1 MSLFKLSFSNFKRSV
16 RNYGML
22 IVSLAFSVFI
32 FFNFQNVLYSDS
44 MDVLMDYKKDYIDM
58 IVKAASVVFAVFLF
72 FFIWY
77 ASNVFLNQR
86 KKEIGIYIFMGLDN
100 QRIGKMYVLEAVFI
114 GLVSLVSGIV
124 TGVLFSKLFQML
136 LLKLSDISVDVKFS
150 FSLSPVL
157 VTAAMFGG
165 VYGLM
170 TLKSY
175 HTLAT
180 SSVLNLLS
188 GAKQKEIR
196 PEKGILTFLRIL
208 AGLGILGAG
217 YYLAWDTNGMQALNN
232 ALAAVILVIAGVYL
246 LFSGLIPA
254 LLRKLTGNK
263 KYLYKKERN
272 LWVNSLAFR
281 MKKNYRTY
289 AMVTVLMIC
298 SVTVL
303 AFSIAMKQRYEKIH
317 AFDRVYTCQVVSTQP
332 KDGKEIA
339 RGIQQENELECW
351 NTYELV
357 ILDSKTMHSK
367 YNQTMYGVV
376 SYSQVKSA
384 AKAAGLSFPYKE
396 LKDTQVINLD
406 HEILMSLAGSSVG
419 DEKQQIGEKMY
430 EVLAVD
436 KTPYLGALQSSA
448 DIYVVSDKTFEE
460 LEGLGVKSYLYNY
473 RLKKPENIEA
483 SKAYLQSLVTQDENG
498 QYTTGV
504 NYSQAQSKQD
514 GWIRIMYSL
523 CQFMFVTLVLA
534 AGSIIFLKTGN
545 EVYEDKER
553 YRVLEKMGIQTKV
566 LKKSVRNEICFTYY
580 CPFVLMV
587 VTSWFSIH
595 ALGNV
600 MKEEL
605 LLVNLWSAG
614 IVLVLFSGI
623 CLLSVRTARKRLFL

>member
-1 MSLFKLSFSNFKRSV
+1 MADKMVERAEEEETEERAEEAEFADFLRGAVTENRAENLTFGDNGAVVPKTIANKIIKKVYDICPILEKATKYNVKGTLSIPFYPLTDTEDITVGFHDEFTELTSS
-16 RNYGML
+16 
-22 IVSLAFSVFI
+22 
-32 FFNFQNVLYSDS
+32 
-44 MDVLMDYKKDYIDM
+44 
-58 IVKAASVVFAVFLF
+58 
-72 FFIWY
+72 
-77 ASNVFLNQR
+77 
-86 KKEIGIYIFMGLDN
+86 
-100 QRIGKMYVLEAVFI
+100 
-114 GLVSLVSGIV
+114 
-124 TGVLFSKLFQML
+124 TG
-136 LLKLSDISVDVKFS
+136 KFS
-150 FSLSPVL
+150 
-157 VTAAMFGG
+157 
-165 VYGLM
+165 
-170 TLKSY
+170 
-175 HTLAT
+175 
-180 SSVLNLLS
+180 
-188 GAKQKEIR
+188 
-196 PEKGILTFLRIL
+196 
-208 AGLGILGAG
+208 
-217 YYLAWDTNGMQALNN
+217 
-232 ALAAVILVIAGVYL
+232 
-246 LFSGLIPA
+246 
-254 LLRKLTGNK
+254 
-263 KYLYKKERN
+263 
-272 LWVNSLAFR
+272 
-281 MKKNYRTY
+281 
-289 AMVTVLMIC
+289 
-298 SVTVL
+298 
-303 AFSIAMKQRYEKIH
+303 SI
-317 AFDRVYTCQVVSTQP
+317 
-332 KDGKEIA
+332 
-339 RGIQQENELECW
+339 
-351 NTYELV
+351 
-357 ILDSKTMHSK
+357 
-367 YNQTMYGVV
+367 
-376 SYSQVKSA
+376 
-384 AKAAGLSFPYKE
+384 
-396 LKDTQVINLD
+396 
-406 HEILMSLAGSSVG
+406 AGSSVG

-473 RLKKPENIEA
+473 RLKNPENIEA

>member
-384 AKAAGLSFPYKE
+384 VKAAGLSFPYKE

-406 HEILMSLAGSSVG
+406 H
-419 DEKQQIGEKMY
+419 

-473 RLKKPENIEA
+473 RLKNPENIEA

-605 LLVNLWSAG
+605 LLVAESAC
-614 IVLVLFSGI
+614 
-623 CLLSVRTARKRLFL
+623 CLCGQPERGCFCSSFNFPPLQISTSANHGAYSHKSHERAYETAYNW

>member
-1 MSLFKLSFSNFKRSV
+1 
-16 RNYGML
+16 
-22 IVSLAFSVFI
+22 
-32 FFNFQNVLYSDS
+32 
-44 MDVLMDYKKDYIDM
+44 
-58 IVKAASVVFAVFLF
+58 
-72 FFIWY
+72 
-77 ASNVFLNQR
+77 
-86 KKEIGIYIFMGLDN
+86 
-100 QRIGKMYVLEAVFI
+100 
-114 GLVSLVSGIV
+114 
-124 TGVLFSKLFQML
+124 
-136 LLKLSDISVDVKFS
+136 
-150 FSLSPVL
+150 
-157 VTAAMFGG
+157 MFGG

-332 KDGKEIA
+332 KDGEEIA

-473 RLKKPENIEA
+473 RLKNPENIEA

>member
-1 MSLFKLSFSNFKRSV
+1 
-16 RNYGML
+16 
-22 IVSLAFSVFI
+22 
-32 FFNFQNVLYSDS
+32 
-44 MDVLMDYKKDYIDM
+44 
-58 IVKAASVVFAVFLF
+58 
-72 FFIWY
+72 
-77 ASNVFLNQR
+77 
-86 KKEIGIYIFMGLDN
+86 
-100 QRIGKMYVLEAVFI
+100 
-114 GLVSLVSGIV
+114 
-124 TGVLFSKLFQML
+124 
-136 LLKLSDISVDVKFS
+136 
-150 FSLSPVL
+150 
-157 VTAAMFGG
+157 
-165 VYGLM
+165 
-170 TLKSY
+170 
-175 HTLAT
+175 
-180 SSVLNLLS
+180 
-188 GAKQKEIR
+188 
-196 PEKGILTFLRIL
+196 
-208 AGLGILGAG
+208 
-217 YYLAWDTNGMQALNN
+217 
-232 ALAAVILVIAGVYL
+232 
-246 LFSGLIPA
+246 
-254 LLRKLTGNK
+254 
-263 KYLYKKERN
+263 
-272 LWVNSLAFR
+272 
-281 MKKNYRTY
+281 
-289 AMVTVLMIC
+289 
-298 SVTVL
+298 
-303 AFSIAMKQRYEKIH
+303 
-317 AFDRVYTCQVVSTQP
+317 
-332 KDGKEIA
+332 
-339 RGIQQENELECW
+339 
-351 NTYELV
+351 
-357 ILDSKTMHSK
+357 
-367 YNQTMYGVV
+367 MYGVV

-384 AKAAGLSFPYKE
+384 AKAAGLSLPYKE
-396 LKDTQVINLD
+396 LKDTLVSNLV
-406 HEILMSLAGSSVG
+406 HVMLMSRAGSPVG
-419 DEKQQIGEKMY
+419 DEIQQIGVKMY
-430 EVLAVD
+430 EGLTVD

-473 RLKKPENIEA
+473 RLKNPENIEA